1 VAKEEEETAEVKVV
15 AEREVEWAAEM
26 MEAVMAAEAR
36 EAEMAEE
43 VKEAKEEERVAVVKV
58 AAKEVAE
65 MAVAMVAAVTEV
77 AMVVAEME
85 GVPLDPDY
93 RLHTHSTDLWHRM
106 ADSCRILHLCTNWV
120 YVSMLRN
127 CLHKNQQ
134 GFLHCPNR
142 RRLVEGGH
150 LRRMH
155 STL

>member
-1 VAKEEEETAEVKVV
+1 
-15 AEREVEWAAEM
+15 
-26 MEAVMAAEAR
+26 
-36 EAEMAEE
+36 
-43 VKEAKEEERVAVVKV
+43 V
-58 AAKEVAE
+58 AATVAATEVAGA
-65 MAVAMVAAVTEV
+65 AVAMVVVRVVAREAAAKAVVTEVAMEAAAKAAVTEV

-85 GVPLDPDY
+85 GVPLEPDY